1 MSAITPVR
9 VQLGP
14 YAALAYRFEISVDDP
29 LLAGHVEE
37 MLTGLRDE
45 EMLTGLRDES
55 PARVSSYRIVGA
67 GGHYGLSQ
75 GQHVLVRS
83 GSAARTLAT
92 LMWHVNQQAVAS
104 AAADHVVVHAAAAVR
119 DHESLLLPA
128 PMESGKT
135 TLVAGLVARGW
146 GYLTDEAA
154 AIALD
159 SGLVRCY
166 GKPLSLDP
174 GTHSLFPALCPA
186 ASPASLRTGQWQ
198 VPASAIRPDAVAE
211 PAPVGAVIFP
221 RYVPAART
229 ELRPVSRGEALA
241 RLADCAFTWSPPYAP
256 RWRRLADSLR
266 ASRCAE
272 LTVGDLGTAC
282 AAIDAFWE
290 RP

>member
-9 VQLGP
+9 VRLGP
-14 YAALAYRFEISVDDP
+14 YAALAYRFEVSVDDP
-29 LLAGHVEE
+29 VLAGHVEE
-37 MLTGLRDE
+37 MLTGLCGDE
-45 EMLTGLRDES
+45 PPTAAGL
-55 PARVSSYRIVGA
+55 YRIVGA

-83 GSAARTLAT
+83 ASADRTLAM

-104 AAADHVVVHAAAAVR
+104 AAADHVVIHAAAVVR
-119 DHESLLLPA
+119 DHEALLLPA

-154 AIALD
+154 AIAVD

-166 GKPLSLDP
+166 GKPLSFDP
-174 GTHSLFPALCPA
+174 GTQRLFPALCPA
-186 ASPASLRTGQWQ
+186 TSPGPSLRTGQWQ
-198 VPASAIRPDAVAE
+198 VPASAIRSDAAAA

-221 RYVPAART
+221 RYVPAAPT

-241 RLADCAFTWSPPYAP
+241 RLADCAFTWSPPYAR

-266 ASRCAE
+266 ASRCVE
-272 LTVGDLGTAC
+272 LTVGDLDTAC
-282 AAIDAFWE
+282 TTVDAFWE
-290 RP
+290 RS

>member
-29 LLAGHVEE
+29 VLAGHV
-37 MLTGLRDE
+37 E

-55 PARVSSYRIVGA
+55 PARVSPYRIVGA
-67 GGHYGLSQ
+67 GEHYGLSQ
-75 GQHVLVRS
+75 GPHVLVRS

-119 DHESLLLPA
+119 DHESPLLPA

-135 TLVAGLVARGW
+135 TLVGGGLVARGW
-146 GYLTDEAA
+146 GYLTDEAV

-166 GKPLSLDP
+166 G
-174 GTHSLFPALCPA
+174 
-186 ASPASLRTGQWQ
+186 TGRM
-198 VPASAIRPDAVAE
+198 P
-211 PAPVGAVIFP
+211 
-221 RYVPAART
+221 
-229 ELRPVSRGEALA
+229 SRN
-241 RLADCAFTWSPPYAP
+241 
-256 RWRRLADSLR
+256 RRR
-266 ASRCAE
+266 
-272 LTVGDLGTAC
+272 
-282 AAIDAFWE
+282 WE
-290 RP
+290 R

>member
-9 VQLGP
+9 VRLGP
-14 YAALAYRFEISVDDP
+14 YAALAYRFEVSVDDP
-29 LLAGHVEE
+29 GLAGHVEE
-37 MLTGLRDE
+37 MLTGLRGDE
-45 EMLTGLRDES
+45 PRTAAGL
-55 PARVSSYRIVGA
+55 YRIVGT

-83 GSAARTLAT
+83 ASADRTLAM

-104 AAADHVVVHAAAAVR
+104 AAADHVVIHAAAVVR
-119 DHESLLLPA
+119 DHEALLLPA

-135 TLVAGLVARGW
+135 TLVVGLVARGW

-154 AIALD
+154 AIAVD

-174 GTHSLFPALCPA
+174 GTQRLFPALCPA
-186 ASPASLRTGQWQ
+186 TSPAPSLRTGQRQ
-198 VPASAIRPDAVAE
+198 VPASAIRSDAVAA

-221 RYVPAART
+221 RYVPAAPT

-241 RLADCAFTWSPPYAP
+241 RLADCAFTWSPPYAR

-272 LTVGDLGTAC
+272 LTVGDLDTAC
-282 AAIDAFWE
+282 TTIDAFWE
-290 RP
+290 RS